1 MELKDFKDVVR
12 VMTKEEFE
20 SAINEDIKFVE
31 RFKHFFKH
39 DDATRIIEHV
49 KSVLEASV
57 DYFYPNHPEV
67 EFEKDFNIQYDV
79 NNILNKYGHTEM
91 GLYKI
96 QLYVE
101 KILGSIQN
109 KKPVDVG
116 EVSDGYH
123 TFNEL
128 YRYSMLYNAAIWVQ
142 DGKKRPYQPTNIP
155 SGTVFC
161 GLRHP
166 SILSQLAAYGIA
178 HKNRSVQGFL
188 TSKNRFLTREEASEL
203 VRNNNQ
209 EMVVDRNA
217 IREQLYSEDLY

>member
-1 MELKDFKDVVR
+1 MGLDDFKKDVIR

-31 RFKHFFKH
+31 RIKHFFKH
-39 DDATRIIEHV
+39 DDATRVMEHV

-57 DYFYPNHPEV
+57 DYYYPNHPEV

-91 GLYKI
+91 GMHKL
-96 QLYVE
+96 QLYIDN
-101 KILGSIQN
+101 ILGSIQN

-128 YRYSMLYNAAIWVQ
+128 YRYRMLYNAAFF
-142 DGKKRPYQPTNIP
+142 N
-155 SGTVFC
+155 
-161 GLRHP
+161 L
-166 SILSQLAAYGIA
+166 LA
-178 HKNRSVQGFL
+178 
-188 TSKNRFLTREEASEL
+188 
-203 VRNNNQ
+203 RN
-209 EMVVDRNA
+209 
-217 IREQLYSEDLY
+217 